1 MLNLVLFMLMFF
13 TLVGCSESSTPAEAP
28 TSTGS
33 VVVAKQ
39 PDGSGLYP
47 PVLAENTEVRLIL
60 WVAAE
65 KRQCMAVG
73 PTECLQIRHN
83 PNEDWQ
89 LLYGDI
95 LGFDYQPGQV
105 YQIEVS
111 EISIPEPPADAPDRQ
126 WVLRQ
131 IISSHAE

>member
-1 MLNLVLFMLMFF
+1 MLNKRLASLVLL
-13 TLVGCSESSTPAEAP
+13 TLVGCSDSSEPVVTVQQPNES
-28 TSTGS
+28 G
-33 VVVAKQ
+33 V
-39 PDGSGLYP
+39 YP
-47 PVLAENTEVRLIL
+47 PVFAEVPVDTLIL

-73 PTECLQIRHN
+73 PTECLQIRHH
-83 PNEDWQ
+83 PEEDWQ

-95 LGFDYQPGQV
+95 VGFDYQPGRV

-111 EISIPEPPADAPDRQ
+111 EVRIPEPPADAPDRQ

-131 IISSHAE
+131 IISSHSE

>member
-1 MLNLVLFMLMFF
+1 MLNKLLTSVVLL
-13 TLVGCSESSTPAEAP
+13 TLVGCSDSSESSV
-28 TSTGS
+28 S
-33 VVVAKQ
+33 VKQ
-39 PDGSGLYP
+39 PNESGVYP
-47 PVLAENTEVRLIL
+47 PVLTEAPAKTLIL

-65 KRQCMAVG
+65 KRECMAVG
-73 PTECLQIRHN
+73 PTECLQIRHS
-83 PNEDWQ
+83 PKEDWQ

-95 LGFDYQPGQV
+95 VGFDYQPGRV

-111 EISIPEPPADAPDRQ
+111 EVRIPEPPADAPDRQ

>member
-1 MLNLVLFMLMFF
+1 MFHKLLAGLVLIAL
-13 TLVGCSESSTPAEAP
+13 TACSEPPATEPPLA
-28 TSTGS
+28 TQ
-33 VVVAKQ
+33 Q
-39 PDGSGLYP
+39 PDESGLYP
-47 PVLAENTEVRLIL
+47 PVVTTPDLATLTL

-65 KRQCMAVG
+65 KRECMAVG
-73 PTECLQIRHN
+73 PTECLQIRLH

-89 LLYGDI
+89 LFYGEI
-95 LGFDYQPGQV
+95 LGFDYQPGKI

-111 EISIPEPPADAPDRQ
+111 EVQLAEPPMDAPDRQ